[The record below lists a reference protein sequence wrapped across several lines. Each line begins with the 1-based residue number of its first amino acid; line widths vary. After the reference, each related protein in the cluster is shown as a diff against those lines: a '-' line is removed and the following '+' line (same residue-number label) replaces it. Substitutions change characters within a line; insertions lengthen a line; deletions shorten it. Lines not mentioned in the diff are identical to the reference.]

1 MQTAF
6 FMESAYCKKCG
17 KGTSVNLFCN
27 NEILM
32 LFLGCFL
39 NTIFLTLLWRTITC
53 LHARPF
59 PPTDDEAARA
69 GKILCHRKTFL
80 HKCGKNKYLS
90 LYSGHEL
97 LRTFIYNDYCI
108 VPVRGINDDNRATNI
123 ATLFQQAQERSIRVR
138 NSHAGRDMD
147 TLQGRILPLCHSLS
161 HVRY

>member
-32 LFLGCFL
+32 LFLGFYF
-39 NTIFLTLLWRTITC
+39 NTIFLTLLWRTIKC

-69 GKILCHRKTFL
+69 GKIHCHNGL
-80 HKCGKNKYLS
+80 SYHKCRAILSVFKKNSLNKSVDKY
-90 LYSGHEL
+90 EL
-97 LRTFIYNDYCI
+97 LRIAIYNDCRV
-108 VPVRGINDDNRATNI
+108 VPLCGTDDDNRAAYF
-123 ATLFQQAQERSIRVR
+123 ATFIQQEQERGV
-138 NSHAGRDMD
+138 
-147 TLQGRILPLCHSLS
+147 
-161 HVRY
+161 